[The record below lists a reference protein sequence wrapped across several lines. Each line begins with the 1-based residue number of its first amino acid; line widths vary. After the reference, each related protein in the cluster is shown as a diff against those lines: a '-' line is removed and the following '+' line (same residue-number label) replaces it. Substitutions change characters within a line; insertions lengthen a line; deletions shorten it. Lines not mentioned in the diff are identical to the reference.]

1 MSWTE
6 TVPQKVTPEEKLL
19 KLIESGGEDT
29 RRFVFWDVRT
39 WAALFFPRRQKAKRL
54 AVFRFTTGLAP
65 RGLNLRLIN
74 QGLMVLLVF
83 LVAGIALNMNRIQ
96 PSLKDLSSRVVASGP
111 LGGEEQALAS
121 LGPLADYLRV
131 VEERDLFHPVLP
143 PKPKEL
149 EPKAEPVNPPEP
161 VKPEATRVEILRE
174 KAKTLK
180 LVGISWGKVPVAM
193 IEDTTKRETSFLKA
207 GQFINEIQVKAIL
220 KDRAILSDGDAE
232 YDLF

>member
-149 EPKAEPVNPPEP
+149 EPKAEPV
-161 VKPEATRVEILRE
+161 KPEATRVEILRE